1 MDKNIYWLWLTAMQ
15 NISPGEI
22 TALLEYFN
30 TAEEIYRTKDY
41 SAVPGIRPF
50 TKFMLRDKDTKRA
63 ENAARK
69 AEECG
74 AKILTFDDI
83 NYPDSLRLT
92 DNPPYVL
99 YVKGEIMKW
108 DRILGIGVVGTRNC
122 SDYGIAATNKICTE
136 LSEAGVTIVSG
147 MARGIDSAAAKC
159 AIKSGSKTIAVL
171 GCGIDVVYP
180 QENAGLMEE
189 IARNGAVITEFPPGT
204 RPLAKNF
211 PWRNRIISG
220 LSRGIIVI
228 EAPKKSGA
236 LITADHALEQGK
248 NVYAV
253 PGSIFKETCEGSNK
267 ILSNYAKP
275 VSCGEDI
282 LEDYIFEIERM
293 QIKKPEKTI
302 FAKKNNKNKAVN
314 NEIKLNIEDK
324 KYMSLSED
332 EKNIVALLMESNL
345 HIDDLMRKSGM
356 DAAKITPVLSLL
368 EFGGFISKIPG
379 NNYKL
384 NV

>member
-1 MDKNIYWLWLTAMQ
+1 MDKNIYWLWLTAVQ

-30 TAEEIYRTKDY
+30 TPEEIYRTKDY

-63 ENAARK
+63 ELAARR

-83 NYPDSLRLT
+83 DYPDSLRMT

-99 YVKGEIMKW
+99 YVRGEIMKW
-108 DRILGIGVVGTRNC
+108 DRILGIGVVGTRSC
-122 SDYGIAATNKICTE
+122 SDYGIAATNKLCTG
-136 LSEAGVTIVSG
+136 LAEAGVTIISG

-159 AIKSGSKTIAVL
+159 ALRSGGKTIAVL
-171 GCGIDVVYP
+171 GCGIDIAYP
-180 QENAGLMEE
+180 PENAGLMEE
-189 IARNGAVITEFPPGT
+189 IAQNGAVITEFPPGT
-204 RPLAKNF
+204 KPLAKNF

-253 PGSIFKETCEGSNK
+253 PGSIFKENCEGSNK

-275 VSCGEDI
+275 VSCSEDI
-282 LEDYIFEIERM
+282 LEDYIFETEKMRIE
-293 QIKKPEKTI
+293 KP
-302 FAKKNNKNKAVN
+302 KKNNKNKAVN

-324 KYMSLSED
+324 RYSTLSED
-332 EKNIVALLMESNL
+332 EKTIVELLLESNM
-345 HIDDLMRKSGM
+345 HIDDLTRKSGM
-356 DAAKITPVLSLL
+356 DSAKITPILSLL

>member
-1 MDKNIYWLWLTAMQ
+1 MDKNIYWLWLTTMQ
-15 NISPGEI
+15 NISSGES

-30 TAEEIYRTKDY
+30 TAEELYRTMDY

-63 ENAARK
+63 ENATRK
-69 AEECG
+69 AEEYG

-147 MARGIDSAAAKC
+147 LARGIDSAAAKC

-236 LITADHALEQGK
+236 LITADHALEQG
-248 NVYAV
+248 
-253 PGSIFKETCEGSNK
+253 
-267 ILSNYAKP
+267 
-275 VSCGEDI
+275 
-282 LEDYIFEIERM
+282 
-293 QIKKPEKTI
+293 
-302 FAKKNNKNKAVN
+302 
-314 NEIKLNIEDK
+314 
-324 KYMSLSED
+324 
-332 EKNIVALLMESNL
+332 
-345 HIDDLMRKSGM
+345 
-356 DAAKITPVLSLL
+356 
-368 EFGGFISKIPG
+368 
-379 NNYKL
+379 
-384 NV
+384 